1 LYPLVEAWYNHHN
14 GIKRMDHNELTSRID
29 PWLQHMRWRKD
40 FAQWREKRLN
50 QEFYQQEPLG
60 LLQQSVQLAHLA
72 ERLTPAHM
80 RVADHVRYHLAL
92 PPWEREMIARSHTLD
107 LLDLGCGMGGFAVA
121 AALAG
126 ITVTAVDYHAD
137 YCAIT
142 TLRAARYNLA
152 IPTAVAAGEVLPLPS
167 ARFDA
172 VTCWDVLEHVQSPA
186 RLLAEV
192 ARVLRPGGVVVLTAI
207 NRYAFRDPHY
217 HLPLINWL
225 PRPLAALLIAGL
237 GRAKRGRFCDRQD
250 LRTMHYFTWGQLN
263 HLVKAHGFRLYDLD
277 ALRVARGEVGTH
289 HRWRRLITH
298 SRSNGTGDTGS
309 PSPSSGAVLLLYYVY
324 RAIWQGTWRVALVKQ

>member
-1 LYPLVEAWYNHHN
+1 
-14 GIKRMDHNELTSRID
+14 MDHSELTARID

-40 FAQWREKRLN
+40 FDQWREKRLH
-50 QEFYQQEPLG
+50 QEFYQREPLS
-60 LLQQSVQLAHLA
+60 LLQQGIELAHLS
-72 ERLTPAHM
+72 EQLTPAHM
-80 RVADHVRYHLAL
+80 RIADQMRYHLAL
-92 PPWEREMIARSHTLD
+92 PPWEREMIARTHTLN

-142 TLRAARYNLA
+142 ALRAARYNLD
-152 IPTAVAAGEVLPLPS
+152 IPVAVAAGEVLPLPS

-186 RLLAEV
+186 RLLAEI
-192 ARVLRPGGVVVLTAI
+192 ARVLRPGGIVVLTAI

-225 PRPLAALLIAGL
+225 PRSLAAMLIAGL
-237 GRAKRGRFCDRQD
+237 GRAKHGSFRDRQD
-250 LRTMHYFTWGQLN
+250 LHTMHYFTWSQLKR
-263 HLVKAHGFRLYDLD
+263 LVAAHGFHLYDLD
-277 ALRVARGEVGTH
+277 ALRVARGEVGTR
-289 HRWRRLITH
+289 HRWRRLIA
-298 SRSNGTGDTGS
+298 RSNGAGGTPGT
-309 PSPSSGAVLLLYYVY
+309 SSQAGAALLFYYVY
-324 RAIWQGTWRVALVKQ
+324 RAAWQGTWRVVLVKQ